1 MPDVTV
7 TLTDAEGE
15 ALMAVTAAGRWAV
28 NGRPWDE
35 QTTNAIRRA
44 RQKLV
49 AAALDRAR
57 SPAPAPACSR
67 CAFWRQGQGRF
78 EGDVGLCARRAPTRD
93 GVMSLGVWPATRAN
107 DSCGEYAAKESGGD
121 A

>member
-1 MPDVTV
+1 MADVTV

-57 SPAPAPACSR
+57 PPAPAPACSR
-67 CAFWRQGQGRF
+67 CAFW
-78 EGDVGLCARRAPTRD
+78 
-93 GVMSLGVWPATRAN
+93 SPATLDTGFCHRWPPTPRQAGR
-107 DSCGEYAAKESGGD
+107 DVTIVETGRGYWCGEYRAKEGRGD